1 METVLSSHLKSY
13 EGDFI
18 TKVKITSRSL
28 KLGMK
33 MQIYYK
39 NAKFEI
45 IT

>member
-1 METVLSSHLKSY
+1 MESVLSFHLRSY

-39 NAKFEI
+39 SAKFEI